1 MSRHPAG
8 IAPLG
13 PAEEVL
19 VALVAAAHHSQLHPL
34 EVPDGL
40 FTDAPVVR
48 YYSRAMYYRLL
59 AGSLLPRQLNRI
71 LYLDPDIL
79 VINPLRP
86 LWEMDLEGRLFAA
99 AAHTGKT
106 DLANQVKERYGYE
119 QAITNFDDMLA
130 DPEIDVIDI
139 VTPPFLHCS
148 MAIKAL
154 KAGKHVICEKPLTGY
169 FGKPGEENVGRT
181 EKSKMYREVMAI
193 MDELKEVVD
202 STDKKFLYAENFV
215 YATPV
220 QKAAE
225 IIRAK
230 KSKVLFMKGE
240 ESLKGSS
247 SPVAGKW
254 NKTGGGILV
263 RTGTHPLTGM
273 LWLKQQ
279 EALARGETITVKS
292 VSADV
297 GVTTACLSEHEHR
310 HIAAR
315 PEDVEDY
322 AAVTVTFSDGT
333 KCLTIASD
341 TVLGGTKNYI
351 EVYSNDS
358 SLMCNITPTDILN
371 TYFLDEEGLDDVY
384 ISEMLPAKLGWNKA
398 FVSDEIIRGYM
409 GELQDFME
417 TIAYDKTPS
426 SDFALAYE
434 TTKIMY
440 AAYQSAEEGRRID
453 F

>member
-1 MSRHPAG
+1 MNAKHTVTVGTVGAG
-8 IAPLG
+8 Y
-13 PAEEVL
+13 
-19 VALVAAAHHSQLHPL
+19 AARLHGNGYARVSGVNVRLKTICDLNL
-34 EVPDGL
+34 E
-40 FTDAPVVR
+40 
-48 YYSRAMYYRLL
+48 L
-59 AGSLLPRQLNRI
+59 AR
-71 LYLDPDIL
+71 DIQ
-79 VINPLRP
+79 
-86 LWEMDLEGRLFAA
+86 
-99 AAHTGKT
+99 K
-106 DLANQVKERYGYE
+106 QYGYE
-119 QAITNFDDMLA
+119 EVVSDYAQMLA

-148 MAIKAL
+148 MAIQAL

-169 FGKPGEENVGRT
+169 FGEPGQENVGHT
-181 EKSKMYREVMAI
+181 EKAYMYEKVMAE
-193 MDELKEVVD
+193 MDALKEVVEKSD
-202 STDKKFLYAENFV
+202 RKFMYAENFV

-225 IIRAK
+225 LIRAK

-254 NKTGGGILV
+254 CKTGGGILV

-279 EALARGETITVKS
+279 EAAARGETITAVS

-297 GVTTACLSEHEHR
+297 GVTTACLTEHEHR
-310 HIAAR
+310 HISAR

-341 TVLGGTKNYI
+341 TVLGGSKNYI

-358 SLMCNITPTDILN
+358 ALMCNITPTDILN
-371 TYFLDEEGLDDVY
+371 TYFLDEDGLEDVY
-384 ISEMLPAKLGWNKA
+384 LAEMLPAKLGWNKS
-398 FVSDEIIRGYM
+398 FVSDEVIRGYM

-417 TIAYDKTPS
+417 SIAFDREPA

-440 AAYQSAEEGRRID
+440 AAYQSAEEGRRITL
-453 F
+453 

>member
-1 MSRHPAG
+1 MKDMTVTIGTVGAG
-8 IAPLG
+8 Y
-13 PAEEVL
+13 
-19 VALVAAAHHSQLHPL
+19 AARLHGNGYARVSGVNVRLKTICDLNL
-34 EVPDGL
+34 E
-40 FTDAPVVR
+40 
-48 YYSRAMYYRLL
+48 
-59 AGSLLPRQLNRI
+59 
-71 LYLDPDIL
+71 
-79 VINPLRP
+79 
-86 LWEMDLEGRLFAA
+86 
-99 AAHTGKT
+99 
-106 DLANQVKERYGYE
+106 LANAIKEQFGYE
-119 QAITNFDDMLA
+119 QAIADFDAMLA

-169 FGKPGEENVGRT
+169 FGKPGEENVGFT
-181 EKSKMYREVMAI
+181 KKSLMYEQVLKE
-193 MDELKEVVD
+193 MDELKAVVET
-202 STDKKFLYAENFV
+202 SDKKFMYAENFV

-225 IIRAK
+225 LIRAK

-254 NKTGGGILV
+254 CKTGGGILV

-279 EALARGETITVKS
+279 EAAARGETITVKS

-297 GVTTACLSEHEHR
+297 GVTTACLTEHEHR
-310 HIAAR
+310 HICAR

-341 TVLGGTKNYI
+341 TVLGGSKNYI
-351 EVYSNDS
+351 EVFSNDS
-358 SLMCNITPTDILN
+358 TLVCNITPTDILN
-371 TYFLDEEGLDDVY
+371 TYFLDEDGLEDVY
-384 ISEMLPAKLGWNKA
+384 LAEMLPAKLGWNKA
-398 FVSDEIIRGYM
+398 FVSDEVIRGYM

-417 TIAYDKTPS
+417 AIAYDREPAS
-426 SDFALAYE
+426 GFDIAYE
-434 TTKIMY
+434 ATKIMY
-440 AAYQSAEEGRRID
+440 AAYLSAEEGRRVNL
-453 F
+453 

>member
-1 MSRHPAG
+1 MKDMTVTIGTVGAG
-8 IAPLG
+8 Y
-13 PAEEVL
+13 
-19 VALVAAAHHSQLHPL
+19 AARLHGNGYARVSGVNVRLKTICDLNL
-34 EVPDGL
+34 E
-40 FTDAPVVR
+40 
-48 YYSRAMYYRLL
+48 
-59 AGSLLPRQLNRI
+59 
-71 LYLDPDIL
+71 
-79 VINPLRP
+79 
-86 LWEMDLEGRLFAA
+86 
-99 AAHTGKT
+99 
-106 DLANQVKERYGYE
+106 LANAIKEQFGYE
-119 QAITNFDDMLA
+119 QAIADFDAMLA

-169 FGKPGEENVGRT
+169 FGKPGEENVGFT
-181 EKSKMYREVMAI
+181 KKSLMYEQVLKE
-193 MDELKEVVD
+193 MDELKAVVET
-202 STDKKFLYAENFV
+202 SDKKFMYAENFV

-225 IIRAK
+225 LIRAK

-279 EALARGETITVKS
+279 EAAARGETITVKS

-297 GVTTACLSEHEHR
+297 GVTTACLTEHEHR
-310 HIAAR
+310 HICAR

-341 TVLGGTKNYI
+341 TVLGGSKNYI
-351 EVYSNDS
+351 EVFSNDS
-358 SLMCNITPTDILN
+358 ALVCNITPTDILN
-371 TYFLDEEGLDDVY
+371 TYFLDEDGLEDVY
-384 ISEMLPAKLGWNKA
+384 LAEMLPSKLGWNKS
-398 FVSDEIIRGYM
+398 FVSDEVIRGYM

-417 TIAYDKTPS
+417 AIAYDREPAS
-426 SDFALAYE
+426 GFDIAYE

-440 AAYQSAEEGRRID
+440 AAYLSAEEGRRVD
-453 F
+453 L

>member
-1 MSRHPAG
+1 MTLETILLYIYKDEGKSQGVYGMKYEERTVVIGTVGAG
-8 IAPLG
+8 YAARLHGNGYKKVSGVQVRLKTICDIQTEL
-13 PAEEVL
+13 AE
-19 VALVAAAHHSQLHPL
+19 
-34 EVPDGL
+34 
-40 FTDAPVVR
+40 R
-48 YYSRAMYYRLL
+48 
-59 AGSLLPRQLNRI
+59 
-71 LYLDPDIL
+71 
-79 VINPLRP
+79 
-86 LWEMDLEGRLFAA
+86 
-99 AAHTGKT
+99 
-106 DLANQVKERYGYE
+106 VKEEFGYE
-119 QAITNFDDMLA
+119 NVCADFGQLLA

-139 VTPPFLHCS
+139 VTPPFTHVDL
-148 MAIKAL
+148 AVKAL

-169 FGKPGEENVGRT
+169 FGEKGRKDVGFT
-181 EKSKMYREVMAI
+181 EKALMYKEVMAS
-193 MDELKEVVD
+193 MEDLKAVMEE
-202 STDKKFLYAENFV
+202 TDRKFFYAENFI

-230 KSKVLFMKGE
+230 KSKLLFMKGE

-254 NKTGGGILV
+254 GATGGGSLIRV
-263 RTGTHPLTGM
+263 GTHPLTGM

-279 EALARGETITVKS
+279 EAKARGEVITVKS
-292 VSADV
+292 VMADC
-297 GVTTACLSEHEHR
+297 GNATKCLTEYEHR

-315 PEDVEDY
+315 PEDVEDFG
-322 AAVTVTFSDGT
+322 VIVITFSDGT
-333 KCLTIASD
+333 KCVTIASD

-351 EVYSNDS
+351 EIYSNDS
-358 SLMCNITPTDILN
+358 SLICNITPPDILN

-409 GELQDFME
+409 GELQNFME
-417 TIAYDKTPS
+417 TIANDEEPLS
-426 SDFALAYE
+426 GFDVAYE
-434 TTKIMY
+434 TTKVMY